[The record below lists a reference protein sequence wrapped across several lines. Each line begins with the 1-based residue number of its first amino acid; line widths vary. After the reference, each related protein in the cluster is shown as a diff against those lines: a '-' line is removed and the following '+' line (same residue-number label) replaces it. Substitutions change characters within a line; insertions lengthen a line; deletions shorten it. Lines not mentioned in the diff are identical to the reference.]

1 MCALL
6 MPKPKIDH
14 QLIFVV
20 LDRAKSVLCKGRA
33 KKVRR
38 GKRFQ
43 SAKAYNTRDSQAVS
57 DPSTNPVIEAPR
69 TKKALGRRFLP
80 HSGRSGNYFSGGLF

>member
-14 QLIFVV
+14 QQIFAV
-20 LDRAKSVLCKGRA
+20 LGSAKSVVCKGRA
-33 KKVRR
+33 KKVGR
-38 GKRFQ
+38 GKRFE

-57 DPSTNPVIEAPR
+57 DPSTNQAQRCLTCQIGRDGVLSTWYGRKR
-69 TKKALGRRFLP
+69 TLG
-80 HSGRSGNYFSGGLF
+80 